1 MHILAQMESII
12 NHSLNERDQKSP
24 TIVTGVSAVAHSL
37 VIGFQHIQILF
48 LSLAH
53 TINVQLIMMTRSK

>member
-1 MHILAQMESII
+1 MHILAQVESII

-37 VIGFQHIQILF
+37 VIGFQHMADIIP
-48 LSLAH
+48 LARPH
-53 TINVQLIMMTRSK
+53 NQCQMFS